1 MSFFWI
7 LAGFSTQIL
16 FHSQMRQT
24 KWMGVLEDEWDTG
37 QTSRPKEQWSA
48 VQNVTGG
55 KSLVVLIQ
63 KLIEVLMLLNIF
75 IKNQSDD
82 IESIVSKV

>member
-1 MSFFWI
+1 MSGT
-7 LAGFSTQIL
+7 LARPADPKS
-16 FHSQMRQT
+16 S
-24 KWMGVLEDEWDTG
+24 G
-37 QTSRPKEQWSA
+37 QQFR
-48 VQNVTGG
+48 VVTGG

-75 IKNQSDD
+75 IKNQSDY